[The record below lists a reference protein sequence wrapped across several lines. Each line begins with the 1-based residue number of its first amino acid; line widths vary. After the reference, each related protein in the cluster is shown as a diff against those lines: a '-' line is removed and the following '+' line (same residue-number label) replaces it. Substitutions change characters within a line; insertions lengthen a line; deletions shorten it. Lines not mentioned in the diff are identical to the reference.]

1 MINSVLYC
9 LLGHTGG
16 IFIEDDNGFHVNPNI
31 ETITNN
37 ERESLI
43 KVCEFGFKYKILN
56 QVSKSYEKIF
66 NEELIK
72 SNPLNRGMDQD
83 NPNMNKNNK
92 KDTNSIYLN
101 GVYRAINQF
110 LAAYRN
116 IIEQL
121 ESKYYKERNITLYDI
136 LTPLSS
142 YYTKMECIQEL
153 LNYIY
158 QNNLSGGEFLNY
170 LYKNSI
176 NGNPIIKDLYRNIF
190 QNCNIILNNMISTWI
205 INNIIQNNEFFIS
218 SNSNTLSNDSDI
230 NGNIFSFSNNDLQ
243 SWNTNYYI
251 VKENIPIY
259 YPKELVDDILFIG
272 KAIKVL
278 NSSKN
283 SDECKISFND
293 MSIFYTSL
301 QGLNEIIFKKNDN
314 ILNMIDIEFYCKIIT
329 LIKNCVSKYLWK
341 LVVNKNEFIKH
352 MNAVRNIF
360 LTYHGEFYYNFI
372 MKIIDLLNM
381 PNFNKNIENDINE
394 IYFKSSLKEV
404 FHIDINK
411 ENYNIYNAFR
421 IKLISSGFNFNFQKK
436 EYFREYLTKKELLLL
451 GGLNYDS
458 SMNSLKLLNTSYK
471 SSNGVLWNTSTYDLD
486 DEFHISTDF
495 NIKNFTKKEEID
507 NIQDLS
513 SSQIMKKKLNNNDL
527 LRTKR
532 FIQFNYIMHT
542 SKNFPS
548 QPPVNLNDM
557 ICYFNFQFNLFYD
570 NDEDPSELTS
580 IKFILYY
587 FNKNKSI
594 NKKIYDIEIDKR
606 TKIYD
611 KKMKSNILE
620 LFKHNNE
627 TSRIMIDF
635 KDNVLIIKNKE
646 ESFNISLPFVINEYL
661 TKDKRKIYIGLIV
674 LSKNL
679 DILLEFINW
688 NCNFYSGEI
697 FNENSNLILI
707 NYNPPWPHNFIFNAN
722 VLKSYNDIF
731 NLVFPL
737 KTSLTMLNFL
747 WVQKK
752 NICNQYNNLF
762 KVIDSIHAEFHT
774 FLQNLISFYMFD
786 VVEVNFKKFFDNI
799 SRYEDLEELLH
810 RHEEFLGEV
819 ITNTF
824 VKSKKI
830 MRMLFNILF
839 VIRKFY
845 NYVRV
850 ILQKVDEIMYIQQS
864 NYNVKKKDY
873 NIPEEII
880 YKNELFKI
888 KEEFEDKVSDFKNTF
903 EKIKNTKHFKIISQ
917 LLTRFESN
925 NQYNYY

>member
-1 MINSVLYC
+1 
-9 LLGHTGG
+9 
-16 IFIEDDNGFHVNPNI
+16 
-31 ETITNN
+31 
-37 ERESLI
+37 
-43 KVCEFGFKYKILN
+43 
-56 QVSKSYEKIF
+56 
-66 NEELIK
+66 
-72 SNPLNRGMDQD
+72 
-83 NPNMNKNNK
+83 
-92 KDTNSIYLN
+92 
-101 GVYRAINQF
+101 
-110 LAAYRN
+110 
-116 IIEQL
+116 
-121 ESKYYKERNITLYDI
+121 
-136 LTPLSS
+136 
-142 YYTKMECIQEL
+142 
-153 LNYIY
+153 
-158 QNNLSGGEFLNY
+158 LSGGEFLNY

-205 INNIIQNNEFFIS
+205 INNIIQNNEFFIA

-486 DEFHISTDF
+486 DEFHLSTDF
-495 NIKNFTKKEEID
+495 NLKNFTKKEEID

-580 IKFILYY
+580 VKFILYY

-611 KKMKSNILE
+611 KKMNSNILE

-627 TSRIMIDF
+627 TSHIMIDF

-646 ESFNISLPFVINEYL
+646 ESFNISLPFIINEYL

-888 KEEFEDKVSDFKNTF
+888 KEEFEEKVLEFKNTF

-925 NQYNYY
+925 NKYNYD

>member
-16 IFIEDDNGFHVNPNI
+16 IFEENENGFYVSQNI
-31 ETITNN
+31 ESITDS
-37 ERESLI
+37 ERESL
-43 KVCEFGFKYKILN
+43 KRVCELGFKYKILN
-56 QVSKSYEKIF
+56 EVSNSYEKIF
-66 NEELIK
+66 NNDLIK
-72 SNPLNRGMDQD
+72 SNPLNKEDKGESD
-83 NPNMNKNNK
+83 NNQNKEK
-92 KDTNSIYLN
+92 KDNTSIYLN
-101 GVYRAINQF
+101 GIYRSIKQF
-110 LAAYRN
+110 LATYRN

-121 ESKYYKERNITLYDI
+121 ESKYYKEMNLTLYDI

-142 YYTKMECIQEL
+142 YYTKMESLQEL

-158 QNNLSGGEFLNY
+158 QNNLTGGEFLNY
-170 LYKNSI
+170 LYKNSL
-176 NGNPIIKDLYRNIF
+176 NGNPFVKDLYKNLF
-190 QNCNIILNNMISTWI
+190 QNCNIILNNMITTWI
-205 INNIIQNNEFFIS
+205 INNIIQNNEFFIA
-218 SNSNTLSNDSDI
+218 SNNTLSNEPDI
-230 NGNIFSFSNNDLQ
+230 NGNIFSSSNNELQ

-251 VKENIPIY
+251 VNNNIPIY
-259 YPKELVDDILFIG
+259 YPKELVEDILFIG

-278 NSSKN
+278 NSNKN

-372 MKIIDLLNM
+372 TKIIDLLNM

-394 IYFKSSLKEV
+394 LYFKSSLKEV
-404 FHIDINK
+404 FHIDTNR
-411 ENYNIYNAFR
+411 ENYNIYNPFR
-421 IKLISSGFNFNFQKK
+421 VKLISSGFNFNFQKK
-436 EYFREYLTKKELLLL
+436 EYFKEYLINKELLLM

-458 SMNSLKLLNTSYK
+458 SVNSLKLLNTSYK
-471 SSNGVLWNTSTYDLD
+471 SSNGVLWNTSSYDLD
-486 DEFHISTDF
+486 DEFHIIFDF
-495 NIKNFTKKEEID
+495 KLKNFTKKDEMD
-507 NIQDLS
+507 DIQDFS
-513 SSQIMKKKLNNNDL
+513 SSQIIKKKLNSNNDINNN
-527 LRTKR
+527 KYY
-532 FIQFNYIMHT
+532 IQFNYIMHT
-542 SKNFPS
+542 SKNFPN
-548 QPPVNLNDM
+548 QPPINLAEM

-570 NDEDPSELTS
+570 NKEDPSELTS
-580 IKFILYY
+580 VKFILYY
-587 FNKNKSI
+587 FNKNKNI
-594 NKKIYDIEIDKR
+594 NKKIFEIEIDNK

-611 KKMKSNILE
+611 GKYKSNILE
-620 LFKHNNE
+620 LFKHYDDI
-627 TSRIMIDF
+627 SHMIIDF
-635 KDNVLIIKNKE
+635 KDNVLTIRNKE
-646 ESFNISLPFVINEYL
+646 DSFNISLPFIMNNYL
-661 TKDKRKIYIGLIV
+661 TKDKRKILIGLV
-674 LSKNL
+674 VQSKNV
-679 DILLEFINW
+679 DMLLEYINW

-707 NYNPPWPHNFIFNAN
+707 NYTPPWPHNFIFNTN
-722 VLKSYNDIF
+722 TIKSYNDIF

-737 KTSLTMLNFL
+737 KTSLTMLNSL
-747 WVQKK
+747 WIQKK
-752 NICNQYNNLF
+752 NICNHYNNLF

-799 SRYEDLEELLH
+799 SKYEDLEELLNH
-810 RHEEFLGEV
+810 HEEFLREV
-819 ITNTF
+819 ITDTF

-830 MRMLFNILF
+830 MRTLFNILF

-845 NYVRV
+845 NYVRE
-850 ILQKVDEIMYIQQS
+850 ILQKVHEVMYMQET
-864 NYNVKKKDY
+864 NYHIKKKNY
-873 NIPEEII
+873 TIPDEII
-880 YKNELFKI
+880 YKNELFQI
-888 KEEFEDKVSDFKNTF
+888 KEEFEEKVTIFKNTF

-925 NQYNYY
+925 NKND

>member
-16 IFIEDDNGFHVNPNI
+16 IFEENENGFYVSQNI
-31 ETITNN
+31 ESITDS
-37 ERESLI
+37 ERESL
-43 KVCEFGFKYKILN
+43 KRVCELGFKYKILN
-56 QVSKSYEKIF
+56 EVSNSYEKIF
-66 NEELIK
+66 NNDLIK
-72 SNPLNRGMDQD
+72 SNPLNKEDKGESD
-83 NPNMNKNNK
+83 NNQNKEK
-92 KDTNSIYLN
+92 KDNTSIYLN
-101 GVYRAINQF
+101 GIYRSIKQF
-110 LAAYRN
+110 LATYRN

-121 ESKYYKERNITLYDI
+121 ESKYYKEMNLTLYDI

-142 YYTKMECIQEL
+142 YYTKMESLQEL

-158 QNNLSGGEFLNY
+158 QNNLTGGEFLNY
-170 LYKNSI
+170 LYKNSL
-176 NGNPIIKDLYRNIF
+176 NGNPFVKDLYKNLF
-190 QNCNIILNNMISTWI
+190 QNCNIILNNMITTWI
-205 INNIIQNNEFFIS
+205 INNIIQNNEFFIA
-218 SNSNTLSNDSDI
+218 SNNTLSNEPDI
-230 NGNIFSFSNNDLQ
+230 NGNIFSSSNNELQ

-251 VKENIPIY
+251 VNNNIPIY
-259 YPKELVDDILFIG
+259 YPKELVEDILFIG

-278 NSSKN
+278 NSNKN

-372 MKIIDLLNM
+372 TKIIDLLNM

-394 IYFKSSLKEV
+394 LYFKSSLKEV
-404 FHIDINK
+404 FHIDTDR
-411 ENYNIYNAFR
+411 ENFNIYNPFR
-421 IKLISSGFNFNFQKK
+421 VKLISSGFNFNFQKK
-436 EYFREYLTKKELLLL
+436 EYFKEYLMNKELLLM

-458 SMNSLKLLNTSYK
+458 SVNSLKLLNTSYK
-471 SSNGVLWNTSTYDLD
+471 SSNGVLWNTSSYDLD
-486 DEFHISTDF
+486 DEFHIIFDF
-495 NIKNFTKKEEID
+495 KLKNFTKKDEMD
-507 NIQDLS
+507 DIQDFS
-513 SSQIMKKKLNNNDL
+513 SSQIIKKKLNSNNDINNN
-527 LRTKR
+527 KYY
-532 FIQFNYIMHT
+532 IQFNYIMHT
-542 SKNFPS
+542 SKNFPN
-548 QPPVNLNDM
+548 QPPINLAEM

-570 NDEDPSELTS
+570 NKEDPSELTS
-580 IKFILYY
+580 VKFILYY
-587 FNKNKSI
+587 FNKNKNI
-594 NKKIYDIEIDKR
+594 NKKIFEIEIDNK

-611 KKMKSNILE
+611 GKYKSNILE
-620 LFKHNNE
+620 LFKHYDDI
-627 TSRIMIDF
+627 SHMIIDF
-635 KDNVLIIKNKE
+635 KDNVLTIRNKE
-646 ESFNISLPFVINEYL
+646 DSFNISLPFIMNNYL
-661 TKDKRKIYIGLIV
+661 TKDKRKILIGLV
-674 LSKNL
+674 VQSKNV
-679 DILLEFINW
+679 DMLLEYINW

-707 NYNPPWPHNFIFNAN
+707 NYTPPWPHNFIFNTN
-722 VLKSYNDIF
+722 TIKSYNDIF

-737 KTSLTMLNFL
+737 KTSLTMLNSL
-747 WVQKK
+747 WIQKK
-752 NICNQYNNLF
+752 NICNHYNNLF

-799 SRYEDLEELLH
+799 SKYEDLEELLNH
-810 RHEEFLGEV
+810 HEEFLREV
-819 ITNTF
+819 ITDTF

-830 MRMLFNILF
+830 MRTLFNILF

-845 NYVRV
+845 NYVRE
-850 ILQKVDEIMYIQQS
+850 ILQKVHEVMYMQET
-864 NYNVKKKDY
+864 NYHIKKKNY
-873 NIPEEII
+873 TIPDEII
-880 YKNELFKI
+880 YKNELFQI
-888 KEEFEDKVSDFKNTF
+888 KEEFEEKVTIFKNTF

-925 NQYNYY
+925 NKND

>member
-16 IFIEDDNGFHVNPNI
+16 IFEENENGFYVSQNI
-31 ETITNN
+31 ESITDS
-37 ERESLI
+37 ERESL
-43 KVCEFGFKYKILN
+43 KRVCELGFKYKILN
-56 QVSKSYEKIF
+56 EVSNSYEKIF
-66 NEELIK
+66 NNDLIK
-72 SNPLNRGMDQD
+72 SNPLNKEDKGESD
-83 NPNMNKNNK
+83 NNQNKEK
-92 KDTNSIYLN
+92 KDNTSIYLN
-101 GVYRAINQF
+101 GIYRSIKQF
-110 LAAYRN
+110 LATYRN

-121 ESKYYKERNITLYDI
+121 ESKYYKEMNITLYDI

-142 YYTKMECIQEL
+142 YYTKMESLQEL

-158 QNNLSGGEFLNY
+158 QNNLTGGEFLNY
-170 LYKNSI
+170 LYKNSL
-176 NGNPIIKDLYRNIF
+176 NGNPFVKDLYKNLF
-190 QNCNIILNNMISTWI
+190 QNCNIILNNMITTWI
-205 INNIIQNNEFFIS
+205 INNIIQNNEFFIA
-218 SNSNTLSNDSDI
+218 SNNTLSNEPDI
-230 NGNIFSFSNNDLQ
+230 NGNIFSSSNNELQ

-251 VKENIPIY
+251 VNNNIPIY
-259 YPKELVDDILFIG
+259 YPKELVEDILFIG

-278 NSSKN
+278 NSNKN

-372 MKIIDLLNM
+372 TKIIDLLNM

-394 IYFKSSLKEV
+394 LYFKSSLKEV
-404 FHIDINK
+404 FHIDTNR
-411 ENYNIYNAFR
+411 ENYNIYNPFR
-421 IKLISSGFNFNFQKK
+421 VKLISSGFNFNFQKK
-436 EYFREYLTKKELLLL
+436 EYFKEYLINKELLLM

-458 SMNSLKLLNTSYK
+458 SVNSLKLLNTSYK
-471 SSNGVLWNTSTYDLD
+471 SSNGVLWNTSSYDLD
-486 DEFHISTDF
+486 DEFHIIFDF
-495 NIKNFTKKEEID
+495 KLKNFTKKDEMD
-507 NIQDLS
+507 DIQDFS
-513 SSQIMKKKLNNNDL
+513 SSQIIKKKLNSNNDINNN
-527 LRTKR
+527 KYY
-532 FIQFNYIMHT
+532 IQFNYIMHT
-542 SKNFPS
+542 SKNFPN
-548 QPPVNLNDM
+548 QPPINLAEM

-570 NDEDPSELTS
+570 NKEDPSELTS
-580 IKFILYY
+580 VKFILYY
-587 FNKNKSI
+587 FNKNKNI
-594 NKKIYDIEIDKR
+594 NKKIFEIEIDNK

-611 KKMKSNILE
+611 GKYKSNILE
-620 LFKHNNE
+620 LFKHYDDI
-627 TSRIMIDF
+627 SHMIIDF
-635 KDNVLIIKNKE
+635 KDNVLTIRNKE
-646 ESFNISLPFVINEYL
+646 DSFNISLPFIMNNYL
-661 TKDKRKIYIGLIV
+661 TKDKRKILIGLV
-674 LSKNL
+674 VQSKNV
-679 DILLEFINW
+679 DMLLEYINW

-707 NYNPPWPHNFIFNAN
+707 NYTPPWPHNFIFNTN
-722 VLKSYNDIF
+722 TIKSYNDIF

-737 KTSLTMLNFL
+737 KTSLTMLNSL
-747 WVQKK
+747 WIQKK
-752 NICNQYNNLF
+752 NICNHYNNLF

-799 SRYEDLEELLH
+799 SKYEDLEELLNH
-810 RHEEFLGEV
+810 HEEFLREV
-819 ITNTF
+819 ITDTF

-830 MRMLFNILF
+830 MRTLFNILF

-845 NYVRV
+845 NYVRE
-850 ILQKVDEIMYIQQS
+850 ILQKVHEVMYMQET
-864 NYNVKKKDY
+864 NYHIKKKNY
-873 NIPEEII
+873 TIPDEII
-880 YKNELFKI
+880 YKNELFQI
-888 KEEFEDKVSDFKNTF
+888 KEEFEEKVTIFKNTF

-925 NQYNYY
+925 NKND